1 MSREDYVELVQDL
14 CEELELGDAGEFLE
28 RSLLQVDD
36 TLVGLEYLEERDEI
50 RLLADLGEIE
60 EGVDRSAM
68 LQLLLEFNLGNTSF
82 YLPTFS
88 LHAENHH
95 PVLAY
100 HIPLQALL
108 DDDVELS
115 FVLQE
120 QLLPVLDEWKA
131 RLRDA
136 LASAPPAADPLPQF
150 GSMA

>member
-14 CEELELGDAGEFLE
+14 CEELELGDVGEFLE
-28 RSLLQVDD
+28 RGLLQVDD
-36 TLVGLEYLEERDEI
+36 TLVGFEYLEERDEI
-50 RLLADLGEIE
+50 RLLSDLGEIE
-60 EGVDRSAM
+60 EGIDRSAL

-108 DDDVELS
+108 EDDADLA
-115 FVLQE
+115 FVLKE
-120 QLLPVLDEWKA
+120 QLIPLLDEWKS
-131 RLRDA
+131 RLREA
-136 LASAPPAADPLPQF
+136 LDSAPPAVDPMPRP
-150 GSMA
+150 GSLA